1 MFSILKKVEG
11 DDRLAQLFN
20 AYLKGLST
28 PAIMC
33 EPTYYTMRELRELRD
48 GTLGKKNKKMLKH
61 SIKNFYHLTVL
72 GNSLRQIHS
81 HVLGAI
87 AELEG
92 FFTKY
97 GDNLL
102 DYAADKR
109 VKSLMECGS
118 NNDEEALT
126 DWYRDNEADETEE
139 WKAVRKTDPESLKHY
154 TLHSELEWHFGG
166 QDAGRGEYVGTSSER
181 DFYPYTTLVENQSV
195 FSFRKMIGT
204 LTGKELTTYQRQ
216 DDGSMAPMSLG
227 DQVEHELNKDLLG
240 EKVVVGFNL
249 SVGMCR
255 LIRERHQQMQPDDI
269 TEFLVL
275 LRLLLMVR
283 NVDFPPET
291 VAQYLGPQL
300 GLC

>member
-1 MFSILKKVEG
+1 MFDILKKVEG

-33 EPTYYTMRELRELRD
+33 EPTYYTMRELRELRE
-48 GTLGKKNKKMLKH
+48 GTLEKKHKKMLNH
-61 SIKNFYHLTVL
+61 SIKNFYYLTVL
-72 GNSLRQIHS
+72 GNSLHQIHS

-92 FFTKY
+92 FFAQY

-118 NNDEEALT
+118 NDDEEALT

-139 WKAVRKTDPESLKHY
+139 WKAVRKTDPESLSHY
-154 TLHSELEWHFGG
+154 SLHSELDWHFGG
-166 QDAGRGEYVGTSSER
+166 EGAGRGEYVGTSSES
-181 DFYPYTTLVENQSV
+181 DFYPYTTLVENQSA
-195 FSFRKMIGT
+195 FSFRKMFEGFTGKPVAVSSLQPDGT
-204 LTGKELTTYQRQ
+204 LV
-216 DDGSMAPMSLG
+216 PMSLG
-227 DQVEHELNKDLLG
+227 DQVEQELNEDLRG
-240 EKVVVGFNL
+240 ERVVVGFNL

-255 LIRERHQQMQPDDI
+255 LIRERHQQMQHDDI
-269 TEFLVL
+269 AGFRVQLAL
-275 LRLLLMVR
+275 LRMVR
-283 NVDFPPET
+283 DVDFPPET
-291 VAQYLGPQL
+291 VAQYLNLSGE
-300 GLC
+300 